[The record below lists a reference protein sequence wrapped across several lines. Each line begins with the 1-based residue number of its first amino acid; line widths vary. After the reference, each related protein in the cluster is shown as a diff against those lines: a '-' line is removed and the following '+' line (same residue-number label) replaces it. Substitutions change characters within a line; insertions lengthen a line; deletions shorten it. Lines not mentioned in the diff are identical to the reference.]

1 MPIPKTG
8 PSSAAA
14 LRVWLAAL
22 VLAIVASRVVAQT
35 IEPLPPPPGPYMPAQ
50 PAGPQFGDGSGFGS
64 FIEEMPQPPEETT
77 GMPSM
82 IHPGPGPVT
91 PYPPMAPPVYSQP
104 GFTPPNE
111 RWNTPSANCPWE
123 WQGLPDGLVWRS
135 YLAGVK
141 EPRFALVTT
150 SQSGFGAIWDATIG
164 ARFALFRY
172 GTRTAY
178 RPEGFE
184 VQLEGAA
191 MPRLQPT
198 LDSSPLVATDYRI
211 GVPVVY
217 AKGPW
222 QFKTG
227 YYHISSHLGDEYM
240 ILNPTADRINY
251 VRDSVMFAVGYWWSE
266 ALRLYG
272 EFDIAAVS
280 DGAEPCEFQ
289 FGFDY
294 SPPVRHGAPF
304 LAAYGNLR
312 QEVDFGGFFV
322 VQTGWQWRGGPSMRT
337 FRLGV
342 EYLNGQSPQYEFF
355 NTFEQHVGFGLWYD
369 F

>member
-1 MPIPKTG
+1 MTMPNTRQNT
-8 PSSAAA
+8 AAV
-14 LRVWLAAL
+14 LRIWLAATAL
-22 VLAIVASRVVAQT
+22 VIAAPRVVAQT
-35 IEPLPPPPGPYMPAQ
+35 IEPLPPPPGPLLPAQ
-50 PAGPQFGDGSGFGS
+50 PAGPQFGQPDVFGS
-64 FIEEMPQPPEETT
+64 FIEEMPAPEETT
-77 GMPSM
+77 GMSPM
-82 IHPGPGPVT
+82 IGSGPGPVT
-91 PYPPMAPPVYSQP
+91 PYPPMAPPVYPQP
-104 GFTPPNE
+104 AFTPPGD
-111 RWNTPSANCPWE
+111 RWDTPSAGFPWE

-150 SQSGFGAIWDATIG
+150 NQSGFGSIWDATIG
-164 ARFALFRY
+164 ARFALLRY

-191 MPRLQPT
+191 MPRLLPAE
-198 LDSSPLVATDYRI
+198 DSSPLVSTDYRI

-240 ILNPTADRINY
+240 ILHPTVDRINY
-251 VRDSVMFAVGYWWSE
+251 VRDSVMFAVGYWYTE

-294 SPPVRHGAPF
+294 SPPVRRGAPF

-322 VQTGWQWRGGPSMRT
+322 VQTGWQWRAGPSMRT

-355 NTFEQHVGFGLWYD
+355 STFEQHVGFGLWYD